1 MSSNPVSRPA
11 AMTDRHLCE
20 VSALMDGEATDYQGL
35 ALSASLARDPGL
47 RVAWERYHLIGQV
60 LRGEPVSV
68 RARAVADAVWERTA
82 AAPAPARVPAAR
94 PAAPSWRAPFGGA
107 ALAAG
112 AALIA
117 VLAVPGRHQPTP
129 PARLSLPAPAGGTR
143 ASAPVLRRWETDRPE
158 LAGILDRYLVT
169 HQESAPA
176 ARSLGLLPYAV
187 LVAHES
193 PR

>member
-1 MSSNPVSRPA
+1 MSRPA
-11 AMTDRHLCE
+11 AMTDRHLFE
-20 VSALMDGEATDYQGL
+20 VSVLMDGETTDYQGL

-47 RVAWERYHLIGQV
+47 RAAWERYHLIG
-60 LRGEPVSV
+60 LAMRGEPVSAG
-68 RARAVADAVWERTA
+68 ARGIADAVWERTA
-82 AAPAPARVPAAR
+82 STPARVLPAR
-94 PAAPSWRAPFGGA
+94 PVVPPWRAPFAGA

-117 VLAVPGRHQPTP
+117 VLAVPPRHQPTP
-129 PARLSLPAPAGGTR
+129 SARLSLPAPAGGVR
-143 ASAPVLRRWETDRPE
+143 AGSPAPRRWETDRPE
-158 LAGILDRYLVT
+158 LAGILDRYLLT